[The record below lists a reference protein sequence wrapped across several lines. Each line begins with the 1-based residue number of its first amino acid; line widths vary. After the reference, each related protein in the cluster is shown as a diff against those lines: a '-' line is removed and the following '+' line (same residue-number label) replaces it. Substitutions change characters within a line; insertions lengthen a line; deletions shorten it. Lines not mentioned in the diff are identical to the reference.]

1 MKISFNILIAAAL
14 MMTISSCQKMDR
26 PALADYA
33 KDANA
38 PGGPLNFYAA
48 FDGSTTNVL
57 MNAVDSIRATF
68 ASTNAMTSVTGVSG
82 KGVSGNGTQTIKYP
96 KPNDFAAK
104 ATSFTVAFW
113 EKRNGMPIGEAEFPF
128 AIASSNNHWAGT
140 SMFLLFDHA
149 GAGSTD
155 ALATMKFVIVDKNEN
170 DTWLTW
176 EGTNKVAGVQDNNW
190 HHLAFVYDATT
201 SNLTL
206 YVDGVANKNV
216 PQWTGHGSANMDDS
230 KVSGLVVGGRPKDL
244 GWGREWTGGIDQFRM
259 YSKALTAT
267 EVQTL
272 FAGKK

>member
-113 EKRNGMPIGEAEFPF
+113 EKEMVCQSGKQNFRLLLHHPIITGQE
-128 AIASSNNHWAGT
+128 
-140 SMFLLFDHA
+140 LLCFCY
-149 GAGSTD
+149 
-155 ALATMKFVIVDKNEN
+155 LIMLVP
-170 DTWLTW
+170 
-176 EGTNKVAGVQDNNW
+176 VQ
-190 HHLAFVYDATT
+190 
-201 SNLTL
+201 
-206 YVDGVANKNV
+206 
-216 PQWTGHGSANMDDS
+216 
-230 KVSGLVVGGRPKDL
+230 
-244 GWGREWTGGIDQFRM
+244 RM
-259 YSKALTAT
+259 RL
-267 EVQTL
+267 QP
-272 FAGKK
+272 